1 MDPKV
6 SRLRQFCFED
16 PKCTQATHK
25 RTVSTST
32 STRTDNKLSE
42 REEIQFFYDAMNWTE
57 IDATVPSPTFSIVKQ
72 TASEGE
78 WLQEDTEEVIPI
90 LPRAQPGGRFDWR
103 RTASSRLKKPN
114 SSVEKKSYARR
125 MRAQPVEHDPHRPFY
140 SAVQRYR
147 SKFMQ
152 LLAHEEAEDEAVLR
166 HRLSTW
172 SLKRLE
178 TEGYCMTGLSA
189 YWLQANQFGRP
200 VASFLMGPGI
210 KLPENKLENG
220 TQVLLSRVDPL
231 KECPQIGSVLSR
243 NESHIRICFPNHFD
257 LHEGVWR
264 LDLGRPNLM
273 YERMRNAI
281 SNLDWD
287 PQEIEKMGS
296 DPSTEYILQGTELRD
311 VILKSFVPPSP
322 TDEEPTAVQACEN
335 VSTAPT
341 PRLDAEDSEGRK
353 FEEYGAF
360 KLDQRIL
367 SWARRYSRS
376 NPVVVEGDPPL
387 SGMNAS
393 QIRAMAAMIGQRMC
407 LIQGPPGTGK
417 TKTIIETIKLL
428 KVHFQV
434 PQPLLVCTYTN
445 VAVDNLVEGFARVG
459 VKPLRVGFNG
469 NVRQSLLEHSLDYK
483 LEQHPLHPVLLRTV
497 DEETQVK
504 DQVYKL
510 SDSYKELALKLKESK
525 RPRKATIERA
535 MRMKEALI
543 SLEKRHKNIKRKIY
557 AIQQQ
562 MLRETIA
569 DADVIC
575 TTCITSA
582 CAALN
587 VIDFPVVF
595 LDEASMSTEP
605 ASLIPIVK
613 GSQHVA
619 LIGDHKQ
626 LPPVI
631 TSKRA
636 KEDGLGLSLFERLT
650 EEGHV
655 PSVMLDIQY
664 RMHPTISKFPAREFY
679 GLALQDGTVDVFGK
693 PLPSLEPPRSKH
705 LKKKTGKEKPSVIFL
720 DHTGNESFKG
730 RSRVNITEGHIVASI
745 VEDLLLANKHLHGR
759 DIGVIA
765 PYAAQITHI
774 TRLLNL
780 DSHYKERFEQV
791 LGLQRAMQLAH
802 IEIKTVDGFEGR
814 EKEVIIFST
823 VRNNSAG
830 HIGFLADRK
839 RLNVGLTRAKRGLFV
854 VGNLATLGAGKMAP
868 SAVFNEAAAD
878 ADSVADADA
887 SNGEKTKKS
896 KAQRGSESWFN
907 YARWL
912 MERGLVISLSGPSL
926 EHALY
931 GHWNETQKW
940 KPLLSGSSAPW
951 ERPARLRVAQ

>member
-1 MDPKV
+1 MD
-6 SRLRQFCFED
+6 
-16 PKCTQATHK
+16 
-25 RTVSTST
+25 
-32 STRTDNKLSE
+32 
-42 REEIQFFYDAMNWTE
+42 WTE
-57 IDATVPSPTFSIVKQ
+57 MDAAVPSPRFSIAKQ

-78 WLQEDTEEVIPI
+78 WLQQDPEEVTPI
-90 LPRAQPGGRFDWR
+90 LPQALPDSRFDWR
-103 RTASSRLKKPN
+103 RTASSRLKQPN
-114 SSVEKKSYARR
+114 SSAEKKSYARR
-125 MRAQPVEHDPHRPFY
+125 MRPQSVEHDPHRPYY
-140 SAVQRYR
+140 SAIQQYR
-147 SKFMQ
+147 SKFLQ
-152 LLAHEEAEDEAVLR
+152 LLAHEEAEDEATLR

-178 TEGYCMTGLSA
+178 TEGYCVTGLSA
-189 YWLQANQFGRP
+189 YWLQGNQFGKP

-311 VILKSFVPPSP
+311 VILESFVRPPP
-322 TDEEPTAVQACEN
+322 TDEGPTAVHASEN
-335 VSTAPT
+335 VSVVPAPVE
-341 PRLDAEDSEGRK
+341 PKEAEDSESSR
-353 FEEYGAF
+353 FQECGAF
-360 KLDQRIL
+360 KLDQHIL

-387 SGMNAS
+387 SGLNAS
-393 QIRAMAAMIGQRMC
+393 QIRAMATMIGQRMS

-483 LEQHPLHPVLLRTV
+483 LEQHPLHPVLLRSV
-497 DEETQVK
+497 DDETQVK
-504 DQVYKL
+504 DQVHKL
-510 SDSYKELALKLKESK
+510 SDSYRELALKLKESK

-557 AIQQQ
+557 AVQQQ

-587 VIDFPVVF
+587 VVDFPVVF

-605 ASLIPIVK
+605 ASLIPLVK

-636 KEDGLGLSLFERLT
+636 KEEGLGLSLFERLT

-693 PLPSLEPPRSKH
+693 PLPSLEPPTSKH
-705 LKKKTGKEKPSVIFL
+705 LKRRMGREKPSVIFL

-745 VEDLLLANKHLHGR
+745 VEDLLLVNKHLDGR

-774 TRLLNL
+774 TRLLNH
-780 DSHYKERFEQV
+780 DSHYKGRFEEV
-791 LGLQRAMQLAH
+791 LGSKRAMQLAH
-802 IEIKTVDGFEGR
+802 IEIKT
-814 EKEVIIFST
+814 ST
-823 VRNNSAG
+823 GS
-830 HIGFLADRK
+830 
-839 RLNVGLTRAKRGLFV
+839 RG
-854 VGNLATLGAGKMAP
+854 
-868 SAVFNEAAAD
+868 
-878 ADSVADADA
+878 
-887 SNGEKTKKS
+887 
-896 KAQRGSESWFN
+896 
-907 YARWL
+907 AR
-912 MERGLVISLSGPSL
+912 R
-926 EHALY
+926 
-931 GHWNETQKW
+931 
-940 KPLLSGSSAPW
+940 
-951 ERPARLRVAQ
+951 R